1 MEHGRLS
8 LRPTQ
13 TTHHPPGWPAPS
25 PRKGRVSVE
34 TRASLGWLGVGAA
47 LSHMVWTTWAWRGSD
62 SWAVGSR
69 RWPELCSSQPA
80 LGLGAAACSRLRQF
94 VGGWMSF
101 GQPVGGTPARS
112 GAIRQGRRY
121 APSTRTRRVRPGRP
135 RLPLLLWRMLLS
147 LLAFCDKTMSF
158 LMHS

>member
-13 TTHHPPGWPAPS
+13 TTHHPPGWPASS

-34 TRASLGWLGVGAA
+34 TRASHACWTGLSRGGGSP
-47 LSHMVWTTWAWRGSD
+47 SHMVWTTWAWRGSD

-69 RWPELCSSQPA
+69 RWPELCSSQSA
-80 LGLGAAACSRLRQF
+80 LGLGAAACSQLREF
-94 VGGWMSF
+94 VGGWLRF

-112 GAIRQGRRY
+112 GPSGR
-121 APSTRTRRVRPGRP
+121 AEGAHPPNKPGGLGLADP
-135 RLPLLLWRMLLS
+135 GHLFFCGECSLP
-147 LLAFCDKTMSF
+147 C
-158 LMHS
+158 